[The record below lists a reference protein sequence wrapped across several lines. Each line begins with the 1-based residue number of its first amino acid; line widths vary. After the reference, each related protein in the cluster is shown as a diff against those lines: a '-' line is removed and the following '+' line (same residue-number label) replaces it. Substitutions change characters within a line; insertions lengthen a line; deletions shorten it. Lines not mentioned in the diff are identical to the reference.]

1 MAKRKLFEEAMKA
14 AEKALK
20 IKDPDKR
27 NYAMNQAA
35 KKAVQGDPK
44 AFRGKM
50 VAGKAKKAKL
60 TRPQKSGTKAERA
73 ERAAELRELREQRPD
88 NIKELRFRAGGAVEA
103 IKKLLSKKRKA
114 GKKETNP
121 YKSTVGDSYATR
133 SKKQGEIE
141 QKILQNTSGRSS
153 KKQKE
158 MLKTLSER
166 MKKER
171 KETFD
176 KRGMKAGGALKA
188 PTNPG
193 LKKLPTKVRNKMG
206 YMKSGGKV
214 TSKCKRD
221 GIAIRGRT
229 KGRMV

>member
-1 MAKRKLFEEAMKA
+1 MAKKKLFEEAMKA

-27 NYAMNQAA
+27 NSALQEAASKATYA
-35 KKAVQGDPK
+35 DPK
-44 AFRGKM
+44 A
-50 VAGKAKKAKL
+50 
-60 TRPQKSGTKAERA
+60 
-73 ERAAELRELREQRPD
+73 RAARKIDDQKRREKNRRRASEKARERSSRYSSELDRQEARPD
-88 NIKELRFRAGGAVEA
+88 NIKELRFKAGGAVGA

-141 QKILQNTSGRSS
+141 QNILKNTTIS
-153 KKQKE
+153 KKKKDE
-158 MLKTLSER
+158 ALKTLSER

-176 KRGMKAGGALKA
+176 RRGMKAGGALKA

>member
-1 MAKRKLFEEAMKA
+1 MSKRKLFEEAMKA

-88 NIKELRFRAGGAVEA
+88 NIKELRFKAGGV

-141 QKILQNTSGRSS
+141 QNILKNTTIS
-153 KKQKE
+153 KKKKDE
-158 MLKTLSER
+158 ALKTLSER

-188 PTNPG
+188 PANPG

>member
-1 MAKRKLFEEAMKA
+1 MAKSKLFEEAMKA

-88 NIKELRFRAGGAVEA
+88 NIKELRFKAGGV

-141 QKILQNTSGRSS
+141 QNILKNTTIS
-153 KKQKE
+153 KKKKDE
-158 MLKTLSER
+158 ALKTLSER

-188 PTNPG
+188 PANPG